1 MFTSAD
7 LSAMRATQD
16 LYMQDRCKI
25 GVYTPGTTDE
35 YGQDSNP
42 TYPLG
47 SEIPCGLDMRPGF
60 ERYGQELTSINFDAT
75 LRLPLATALTEKDR
89 VTVTKRYNEDTA
101 DITFEVAAPIQ
112 RGPSGLRVLLKKAV
126 V

>member
-7 LSAMRATQD
+7 LLTMRTTQN

-25 GVYTPGTTDE
+25 GVYTAGTTDE
-35 YGQDSNP
+35 YGQDSAP
-42 TYPLG
+42 TYPPG
-47 SEIPCGLDMRPGF
+47 SEIVCGLDMRPGF
-60 ERYGQELTSINFDAT
+60 ERHGAELTSIQYDAT
-75 LRLPLATALTEKDR
+75 LRLPIATALTEKDR
-89 VTVTKRYNEDTA
+89 ITVTKRYGEDTT
-101 DITFEVAAPIQ
+101 DIVFEVSAPVQ